1 MKAKASASDDAA
13 RAEHLKAH
21 FGKCKATRVSPV
33 MVDNFR
39 QTMKSIIS
47 KKTNQPFSG
56 ATVNKT
62 VSLAR
67 RIYYL
72 AMDHGL
78 VSQNPFA
85 RRGVFPEHPKG
96 KHIPDEEFRKLH
108 AELRDYLRPVAL
120 TAYLTGM
127 RRGEILNL
135 RWDQVNLFKGMID
148 LTEEDTKTREPR
160 HIYFNSVPELKDVFV
175 EAARKRNPDQEL
187 VFTKPGGSQVPK
199 WYMERL
205 FRKACVKAGVGP
217 YRFHDL
223 RHTFNTNMSKAGVK
237 DAVVMKLT
245 GHKTL
250 AMFLRYSHL
259 DKEQG
264 ENAMKLLDNYLSGNQ
279 AESQKEKQEK

>member
-1 MKAKASASDDAA
+1 
-13 RAEHLKAH
+13 
-21 FGKCKATRVSPV
+21 

-39 QTMKSIIS
+39 HTMKITIS
-47 KKTNQPFSG
+47 EKTNQPFSG

-62 VSLAR
+62 ISLAR

-72 AMDHGL
+72 AMGHGL

-85 RRGVFPEHPKG
+85 RRGVFPEQPKG
-96 KHIPDEEFRKLH
+96 KYIPDKNFRKLH
-108 AELRDYLRPVAL
+108 AELRDYLKPVAL

-135 RWDQVNLFKGMID
+135 RWDQVNLFKGVID
-148 LTEEDTKTREPR
+148 LSEKHTKTREPR

-175 EAARKRNPDQEL
+175 GAARKMAPDQKL
-187 VFTKPGGSQVPK
+187 VFTKPDGSPVPK
-199 WYMERL
+199 WYIERL
-205 FRKACVKAGVGP
+205 LNKACKKAGVGP
-217 YRFHDL
+217 FRFHDL

-264 ENAMKLLDNYLSGNQ
+264 ENAMKLLCNYLSGEQ
-279 AESQKEKQEK
+279 AKNPKKEKQEK

>member
-1 MKAKASASDDAA
+1 
-13 RAEHLKAH
+13 
-21 FGKCKATRVSPV
+21 
-33 MVDNFR
+33 
-39 QTMKSIIS
+39 
-47 KKTNQPFSG
+47 
-56 ATVNKT
+56 
-62 VSLAR
+62 
-67 RIYYL
+67 
-72 AMDHGL
+72 MDKGL
-78 VSQNPFA
+78 VSRNPFA
-85 RRGVFPEHPKG
+85 RRGVFPEQPKG
-96 KHIPDEEFRKLH
+96 KYIPDKEFRKLH
-108 AELRDYLRPVAL
+108 AELRDYLKPVAL

-135 RWDQVNLFKGMID
+135 RWDQVNLFKGVID
-148 LTEEDTKTREPR
+148 LTQEDTKTREPR

-187 VFTKPGGSQVPK
+187 VLTKPDGNPIPK

-205 FRKACVKAGVGP
+205 LRKACDKAGVGQ

-237 DAVVMKLT
+237 DVVVMKLT

-264 ENAMKLLDNYLSGNQ
+264 ENAMKLLDNYLSGEQ
-279 AESQKEKQEK
+279 ARNPKKGKQEK